1 MELRSG
7 IYKGVHGVLPVQ
19 QRAQFEEGVNLLFS
33 SWTALCLAIDN
44 EWGGP
49 SSRQKAE
56 QLYQDVLHWF
66 YGHTE
71 HYADDLEVDL
81 EAAMMQDFNAE
92 LQDDSPRQVS
102 ITLVSLHQE
111 CLQGN
116 LSRVQQ
122 LKQHISTHIHNLAQS
137 QQEVVD
143 RDGTVL
149 LGDAVDSSSSDDDE
163 QGIACMQGAQ
173 QAMEEDAPDA
183 VPFTAHHQGLPV
195 TLQQGSVI
203 DQDGFQT
210 VQKPTRQRA
219 MQTH

>member
-1 MELRSG
+1 M
-7 IYKGVHGVLPVQ
+7 
-19 QRAQFEEGVNLLFS
+19 LFS

-66 YGHTE
+66 YNHTE

-116 LSRVQQ
+116 LSRIQQ
-122 LKQHISTHIHNLAQS
+122 LKEHISTNIHNLAQS

-149 LGDAVDSSSSDDDE
+149 LGGGDDPSSSDDDE
-163 QGIACMQGAQ
+163 QGVACMQGAD

-183 VPFTAHHQGLPV
+183 VPFTAQNQGLPL
-195 TLQQGSVI
+195 TMQRSPVI

-210 VQKPTRQRA
+210 VQTRRRA
-219 MQTH
+219 VQTH